1 MKSILFVCMG
11 NICRSPVV
19 EAVARAQFARAG
31 MSIRIESAG
40 LENYHVGQPADRR
53 AIASAGA
60 HGYDLSAHRARRI
73 DATMLGA
80 FEHVL
85 VMDRHN
91 LRELRDIGMPQ
102 LQHVQLFLPFAGVDG
117 ASEVPDPY
125 YGGASDFE
133 RVIELAEAGVRGLI
147 SRAAMAHNAGMQTGS
162 KIA

>member
-1 MKSILFVCMG
+1 MG

-31 MSIRIESAG
+31 VAIQVASAG
-40 LENYHVGQPADRR
+40 LESYHVGQPADRR

-73 DATMLGA
+73 DAAMFAA

-85 VMDRHN
+85 VMDRLN
-91 LRELRDIGMPQ
+91 LRELRDVGLAQMQ
-102 LQHVQLFLPFAGVDG
+102 RAQLFLPFAGVDG

-147 SRAAMAHNAGMQTGS
+147 SRAAMAHNDGMPSGS
-162 KIA
+162 IA